1 MGDLDG
7 DMKVTRTERNGVA
20 ILRLEGEFD
29 SFETELVRE
38 NFEACVRE
46 GRHQVVLDLSNLSFA
61 NSTTIAYLITAQKQ
75 AQSLGGKVV
84 LAHPG
89 EFILKTLKTLG
100 LDQLFAIQDSVDDA
114 VASLAP

>member
-1 MGDLDG
+1 MR
-7 DMKVTRTERNGVA
+7 VTRAEQDGVA

-46 GRHQVVLDLSNLSFA
+46 GRHLVVLDLSDLRFA

-75 AQSLGGKVV
+75 AQSLGGKVI
-84 LAHPG
+84 LAQPG

-100 LDQLFAIQDSVDDA
+100 LDHLFAIQDSVDEA
-114 VASLAP
+114 VASIEAGKP